1 MSARLRTTTARKIS
15 AGRSTAARSAS
26 TSAGSR
32 YGETTSRIVPPR
44 AARLATP
51 RAASASPALEKY
63 PAARRYSTALS
74 RHGTKKSATRSS
86 RPVR

>member
-1 MSARLRTTTARKIS
+1 MVRKIS

-32 YGETTSRIVPPR
+32 YGDATKRIVPR
-44 AARLATP
+44 RDARLATP
-51 RAASASPALEKY
+51 RAASASPALLKY
-63 PAARRYSTALS
+63 PAARRYSTELS
-74 RHGTKKSATRSS
+74 RHGTKKSRARSS